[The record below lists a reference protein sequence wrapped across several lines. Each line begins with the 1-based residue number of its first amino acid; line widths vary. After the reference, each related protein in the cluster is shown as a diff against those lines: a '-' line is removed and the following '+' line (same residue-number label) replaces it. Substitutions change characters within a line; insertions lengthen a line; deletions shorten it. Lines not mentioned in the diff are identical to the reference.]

1 MIQKFLKKKKKNHR
15 LTIARHSKKTP
26 DKILKTIHPKR
37 AQLVKHFE
45 TLLERDRTI
54 NHDK

>member
-1 MIQKFLKKKKKNHR
+1 MIQKFLKKKKNHR